1 METLQAKTRDLS
13 VKGKKLRREGYAT
26 GSISGKEM
34 KEPLAIIL
42 SQKELGLFFKD
53 HHVGSEAELSVD
65 GTNYTVLIKSVDFDA
80 MKHQYVDV
88 TFQQLVSGEKIH
100 SKAAIEFVN
109 AEKAQGFLTKT
120 CEEVE
125 FVGYPKDLV
134 DHITIDVSKY
144 PIGTNLTVGDLDIA
158 KEGKL
163 EMKTPLT
170 DTVLH
175 VAAHQHV
182 KAADVIEEAPA
193 EKEVVTPAT
202 KEAAALAAKEN
213 K

>member
-26 GSISGKEM
+26 GSISGKAM
-34 KEPLAIIL
+34 KESLAIIMT
-42 SQKELGLFFKD
+42 QKDLGMFFQD

-65 GTNYTVLIKSVDFDA
+65 GTQYSVLIKSVDYDA
-80 MKHQYVDV
+80 MKRQYVDV
-88 TFQQLVSGEKIH
+88 TFQQLLNDEKIH
-100 SKAAIEFVN
+100 SKAVIEFIN

-134 DHITIDVSKY
+134 DHIVIDLAKY
-144 PIGTNLTVGDLDIA
+144 PVGTRLTVGDLDIA

-163 EMKTPLT
+163 E
-170 DTVLH
+170 
-175 VAAHQHV
+175 
-182 KAADVIEEAPA
+182 
-193 EKEVVTPAT
+193 KELVTPAT